1 MSTRS
6 RKRLLAAAD
15 EEEEDELSS
24 PVKGATTTPLST
36 LKRRKLNTY
45 GKSAEKGKR
54 GSIFGRLG
62 GLFGFAGE
70 DGKGKENEMAD
81 ELADEVVEDDDE
93 TKDNTDLWDVPVSE
107 EEDAQQENMTGK
119 STGRRSGATKR
130 KDKIAVEEDV
140 NMEDIWEVKS
150 SDAEEVSASI
160 RSKRAAKPMPKL
172 DMKVKDTR
180 KETEENST
188 PKRGRPKSGAKLN
201 GTSKELEEDNTSKR
215 GRSKSAKKSKD
226 TSNENEAESTPKRG
240 RPKKDPEGKTANS
253 TAPPEKTSVD
263 VAIEPVSPRRSSGR
277 GPRKSDILKK
287 AKALSRQAIREKMMA
302 QAQDEEEETVAEHT
316 RRKSSRQS
324 KVDVEDTHADDEPEI
339 PSARKPGRPRKSLQ
353 DVIDSPKAPK
363 GILTPSRKDRTL
375 KTRKIVAFEGKGDLD
390 LGFKDLPKPATQK
403 SKGQTSIEE
412 SASDLEE
419 AGLASSIKQSKKSV
433 EILQEEED
441 DSDEEDEVK
450 CAICSGLKSKKPNE
464 IILCDSCDL
473 AVHQLCYGVPLIPK
487 GDWLCR
493 DCQPDDLLDV
503 DMDDAADIAEV
514 PSNLPEISGFE
525 EHLRNMQRLVLDKL
539 TGQKR
544 VKLRGHDG
552 EMQKVH
558 QVVEQTVLAGEGN
571 SMLVIGARGCGKTTV
586 SLEICVQKTILTLL

>member
-316 RRKSSRQS
+316 RRKSGRQS
-324 KVDVEDTHADDEPEI
+324 KVDVEDTHVDKEPQI
-339 PSARKPGRPRKSLQ
+339 PSARKSGRPRKSLQ
-353 DVIDSPKAPK
+353 DGIDSPKAPK

-375 KTRKIVAFEGKGDLD
+375 KTKKNVAFEGKGDLD
-390 LGFKDLPKPATQK
+390 LGFKDLPKPAKQK

-419 AGLASSIKQSKKSV
+419 AGLASSIKQSKKSG

-473 AVHQLCYGVPLIPK
+473 AVHQLCYGVPVIPK

-503 DMDDAADIAEV
+503 NMDDAADIAEV
-514 PSNLPEISGFE
+514 PSDLPEISGFE
-525 EHLRNMQRLVLDKL
+525 DHLRNMQRLVLDKL

-544 VKLRGHDG
+544 VKLRGHDE

-586 SLEICVQKTILTLL
+586 SLEICI

>member
-93 TKDNTDLWDVPVSE
+93 TRDNTNVWDVPVSE

-119 STGRRSGATKR
+119 SAGRRSGATKR
-130 KDKIAVEEDV
+130 KDKIAVVEEDA

-150 SDAEEVSASI
+150 SDAEEVSTGT

-172 DMKVKDTR
+172 DMGVNDTS
-180 KETEENST
+180 KETEQNST
-188 PKRGRPKSGAKLN
+188 PKRGRPKSGTKLN
-201 GTSKELEEDNTSKR
+201 GTSKELVEDNISKR
-215 GRSKSAKKSKD
+215 GRSKSAMKSKD
-226 TSNENEAESTPKRG
+226 TSNENEAVSTPKRG
-240 RPKKDPEGKTANS
+240 RPKKEPEGDNANS
-253 TAPPEKTSVD
+253 KALPEKTSVD
-263 VAIEPVSPRRSSGR
+263 FAIEPVSPRRSSGR

-316 RRKSSRQS
+316 RRKSGRQS
-324 KVDVEDTHADDEPEI
+324 KVDVEDTHVDKEPQI
-339 PSARKPGRPRKSLQ
+339 PSARKSGRPRKSLQ
-353 DVIDSPKAPK
+353 DGIDSPKAPK

-375 KTRKIVAFEGKGDLD
+375 KTKKNVAFEGKGDLD
-390 LGFKDLPKPATQK
+390 LGFKDLPKPAKQK
-403 SKGQTSIEE
+403 SKGQTSIEG

-419 AGLASSIKQSKKSV
+419 AGLASSIKQSKKSG

-473 AVHQLCYGVPLIPK
+473 AVHQLCYGVPVIPK

-503 DMDDAADIAEV
+503 NMDDAADIAEV
-514 PSNLPEISGFE
+514 PSDLPEISGFE
-525 EHLRNMQRLVLDKL
+525 DHLRNMQRLVLDKL

-544 VKLRGHDG
+544 VKLRGHDE

-586 SLEICVQKTILTLL
+586 SLEICI